1 MSELPFR
8 ELRGDYVEN
17 RGQSLN
23 LGEYLDYFE
32 PLGSA
37 LSRLPDGRGGPF
49 IHRFTDS
56 AGRTISSMGWVVSAA
71 SKRFGGWTLRGL
83 WSDRPIPTIALPLL
97 WSHLS
102 DSDLPRRAN
111 ADAERLFD
119 DHAWPELFDELQTSR
134 LHDDTF
140 RDALKSQLS
149 RAWEIRPP
157 YDRPIELEVT
167 DHTLD
172 LLPWLYLLGPVDP
185 AVAQLKP
192 SRFNGAGYQYILS
205 DAPPVAAEVLR
216 EIDKMV
222 DTAAGDAF
230 AAWQMAEELRARRAR
245 LGTTTPATRPHPQPE
260 TLPMRRQT
268 RPTRPAP
275 SPPSSFSWTPAH
287 LTPLYQLA
295 VLALLAWLAWNV
307 NEIRKGMAAQRAVVP
322 QVTEVAAP
330 ETPPREIAARTAVE
344 IFIRRN
350 ACYTPRSEPV
360 DGQFS
365 SAEERAIRACAALQ
379 TARLMSGGEPDQER
393 AIAWLQGVGSTT
405 RKGS

>member
-1 MSELPFR
+1 MSEPFR

-49 IHRFTDS
+49 LHRFTDS

-111 ADAERLFD
+111 ADAERLFGD
-119 DHAWPELFDELQTSR
+119 EAWPELFDELQTSR
-134 LHDDTF
+134 LHDDAF

-149 RAWEIRPP
+149 RAWEHRPP
-157 YDRPIELEVT
+157 YDHPIELEVT
-167 DHTLD
+167 DRTLD

-205 DAPPVAAEVLR
+205 DAPPVAAVVPR
-216 EIDKMV
+216 EIDEMV

-230 AAWQMAEELRARRAR
+230 AAWQMAEAHRARRAR
-245 LGTTTPATRPHPQPE
+245 PRTTTPATRPHPQPE
-260 TLPMRRQT
+260 TVPMRKQT
-268 RPTRPAP
+268 RPTRSSAP
-275 SPPSSFSWTPAH
+275 SPPPASWTPAQ
-287 LTPLYQLA
+287 LTPLYQLL
-295 VLALLAWLAWNV
+295 VLALLAWIGWNA
-307 NEIRKGMAAQRAVVP
+307 NEIRKGVAAQRAVVP
-322 QVTEVAAP
+322 APVTEVVAP
-330 ETPPREIAARTAVE
+330 ETPSREIAARTAVE

-350 ACYTPRSEPV
+350 GCYTPRSEPV

-365 SAEERAIRACAALQ
+365 SAEERAIRTCAALT

-393 AIAWLQGVGSTT
+393 AIAWLQGAGSTS